1 MMRNPQYSIEQINNY
16 RIPFNMQ
23 IIHEEK
29 DDFISKYILNHYFLI
44 RFFQFYTRACLK
56 NTFR

>member
-1 MMRNPQYSIEQINNY
+1 MMRNPQYSVEQINSY

-29 DDFISKYILNHYFLI
+29 DDLISKYILNHYFLI
-44 RFFQFYTRACLK
+44 RFFQFLY
-56 NTFR
+56 